1 MLIVRKRDKFVTGY
15 ATGIRIANKSYIIT
29 CAHIVHGAVLI
40 KYGEYMLGPGKIK
53 CMDHLYDLA
62 LIQVPRIIPTSI
74 NQCDAHYKNHYYR
87 TTADQAGDC
96 GKPVYRNTT
105 LVGLVHS
112 YYIEMDDNLQR
123 FVAAFERGCM
133 PSIVQIP
140 RFPGYFI
147 ISVDQITGPDGYKL
161 LASKLPGDTVGVVF
175 MDVNRKC
182 VPMHCKLET
191 Q

>member
-1 MLIVRKRDKFVTGY
+1 MLVVRKRDGFITGH

-40 KYGEYMLGPGKIK
+40 KYGEYLLGAGKIK
-53 CMDHLYDLA
+53 SLDHMYDLA
-62 LIQVPRIIPTSI
+62 LVQVPRIIPTSI
-74 NQCDAHYKNHYYR
+74 AAGQA
-87 TTADQAGDC
+87 TAEHAGDC

-123 FVAAFERGCM
+123 FVAAFERGCL
-133 PSIVQIP
+133 PSLVQIP
-140 RFPGYFI
+140 RFTGYFI
-147 ISVDQITGPDGYKL
+147 ISVDQTNGPDCYKL
-161 LASKLPGDTVGVVF
+161 LASKLPGDTVSVVF
-175 MDVNRKC
+175 MNTERKC
-182 VPMHCKLET
+182 VPMHCKLEI